1 MKFKKWSRVI
11 VGGLVGMCMTGLT
24 TADAA
29 DTVRIDL
36 RRSIELA
43 LENNRDIEQS
53 AYDRETARWAH
64 SQARRTMGP
73 RLTWSSSAMHIGGRD
88 YASYREYHDV
98 FGDAYPSY
106 DNEFT
111 NAIGI
116 EMPLY
121 TGGNQEHQIDST
133 RYRINAADLTLENTR
148 QEIKYRTTAAYY
160 QLLQRR
166 ALITVEH
173 EAVNTLQKHLEH
185 VQINYETGTVA
196 KSDVLAS
203 KVQLA
208 DRQQALVT
216 AEGDYSNAM
225 ADLNN
230 LIGLPVTTLLLVD
243 DELRYEH
250 YDLTADE
257 CIDYAMS
264 NRPDGI
270 AAEYA
275 IKQSEHTM
283 KAAKSGYRPS
293 VNAVVNKNIAGEGS
307 FNQDHSG
314 SWNAGLQMSWAVFDN
329 GVTNAQV
336 HEAQSELERVQS
348 QAAQLK
354 ERIQLEVCKAYTD
367 LIAAEKN
374 ISTTAAAVELAAED
388 YFIAQLRYVEGVDTN
403 LAVMDAQEKLTE
415 AKTNYYNSLYNYNI
429 AKAALDKAMGIPV
442 NLNVP
447 IYVRA
452 EQAGKSSARALE
464 DAALELDSEIV
475 LDQPFEEG
483 E

>member
-1 MKFKKWSRVI
+1 MRIRKLSALI
-11 VGGLVGMCMTGLT
+11 VGGLLSMSLMGSP
-24 TADAA
+24 TADAME
-29 DTVRIDL
+29 TVQIDL

-43 LENNRDIEQS
+43 LQNNRDIEQS
-53 AYDRETARWAH
+53 AYDRESARWAH

-166 ALITVEH
+166 ALITVEQ